1 MGRQICGSVA
11 LRFIGFEREGEAI
24 SWAKEVLGIT
34 CPTGL
39 CRAMSCV
46 NKEGE
51 FVFVVVMSNFT
62 SRNVDMHTAATEGS
76 SWATPG
82 AIVAMFNGLFGYVFD
97 TLNAKRVTGL
107 VRKSNAGAVRFDEH
121 LGFKAEGCMREAFP
135 DGEDLLI
142 YGFLKREYESHKWWR
157 AK

>member
-1 MGRQICGSVA
+1 
-11 LRFIGFEREGEAI
+11 
-24 SWAKEVLGIT
+24 
-34 CPTGL
+34 
-39 CRAMSCV
+39 MSCV